1 MSDIIL
7 NVTTSGQ
14 SLIVELT
21 PLLHRVR
28 LGVIRLFDQ
37 LRRNKKEKKKKI
49 GKRELEREE
58 EKIFRFLKLEIVIGG
73 RVGGIVFSQVGQK
86 PEVDNETWRITR
98 VTGERDSKTGA
109 CRTDSRLPVY
119 RDQHAR

>member
-1 MSDIIL
+1 M
-7 NVTTSGQ
+7 
-14 SLIVELT
+14 
-21 PLLHRVR
+21 
-28 LGVIRLFDQ
+28 FDH

-73 RVGGIVFSQVGQK
+73 GVGGIVFSRVGQK

-98 VTGERDSKTGA
+98 VTGGRDSKTGA

-119 RDQHAR
+119 RDEHAR